1 MGKNQLDSGELFN
14 LVLLVAFAIVIA
26 RIVQVIN
33 NAFNNPGKAGAG
45 AAAWVEKQLAEMLSA
60 CKPSCKD
67 ADGKDVCNGFPPV
80 INPTCLFGLVIIDYL
95 LGIFGLSILKI
106 LRIIPAFAKWLS
118 NIGWINESVEW
129 MKSKFSITNKEITD
143 KVQKA
148 TEDIMDIPKEDIE
161 TAKEK
166 LEAYLLEKSKDTA
179 DTKEADAIL
188 AEHDRIFKLTPEE
201 FQRETA
207 ERAGINSVYNQAISL
222 DKQSPTIGQQTKIAE
237 TANNSLSRVTKIELS
252 TDPAEIKRAEL
263 IRTLTEDE
271 TGRDLDL
278 FEQREA
284 SGPLFG

>member
-148 TEDIMDIPKEDIE
+148 TEDIMDIPKEKIE
-161 TAKEK
+161 NAKQNVEDFLQK
-166 LEAYLLEKSKDTA
+166 QRDAAS
-179 DTKEADAIL
+179 DTKEREAIN
-188 AEHDRIFKLTPEE
+188 AEYERILKLTPEE

-207 ERAGINSVYNQAISL
+207 ETAGINSVYNQASSL
-222 DKQSPTIGQQTKIAE
+222 NKQSPTIGQQIKIAE

-252 TDPAEIKRAEL
+252 TDPKEIEL
-263 IRTLTEDE
+263 VELRRRLTEESTEDQFR
-271 TGRDLDL
+271 GL
-278 FEQREA
+278 FEERE
-284 SGPLFG
+284 PL